1 MARYAQAALPA
12 AKPAGQRPRL
22 LCAVALLVLGSGALA
37 APPDNPPQPS
47 APPAGAIVVQ
57 NYYYARSGKADEV
70 YAWRIHAS
78 DVRVKL
84 GLPRGRILRRVP
96 AARSVGSASAM
107 ADVIWECDYPSLAAR
122 TAEVA
127 RLGASAEFAAVEKH
141 MDTLITD
148 FRRAV
153 FEGEAPSGAAH

>member
-1 MARYAQAALPA
+1 MARYASTAAPA
-12 AKPAGQRPRL
+12 AKAAGQSSRL
-22 LCAVALLVLGSGALA
+22 LRAVALLLLCAGAPA
-37 APPDNPPQPS
+37 APPDHAPQPS

-78 DVRVKL
+78 DVRVRL

-96 AARSVGSASAM
+96 DARSIGSASAM

-122 TAEVA
+122 AAEVA

-141 MDTLITD
+141 MDTLIRD

-153 FEGEAPSGAAH
+153 FEGEVPVGAAH